1 MAVTEQRQLY
11 NPQIEALATQYG
23 TALGDIGKRPLTG
36 AQITGMA
43 PTVAPQTALQQRA
56 TSLAGT
62 GVGAYA
68 PYVAAA
74 GAAGTTA
81 GGILGT
87 AGTQLGTAQTGLGGV
102 TAQYAAPAVTGL
114 QGAQATLGGVSPY
127 ISAAETGL
135 ATAGGTGALGLGTA
149 GAALTGAGTA
159 MGDVS
164 QYVTGAGGLT
174 GPMTGAQMATID
186 PTTGQTITPTLAAGS
201 YMSPYQSQVI
211 DTTLAEFDRQ
221 AAMRQQ
227 SISDAAVGVGGY
239 GGGRE
244 GVMQSEY
251 QLGSDRNRAMIEAQ
265 LQQQGY
271 TQAQAARQAD
281 MAAQL
286 GIGGAQQQYA
296 SGLAGLAGARAGLAG
311 QQAALAQ
318 GQLGLGQA
326 TGALAQQEGA
336 LAQGYLAPGQF
347 AAGVLGQQAGMAGQ
361 RAGLGQ
367 AQLGLGQYQ
376 LGIGGAQQG
385 MAGADI
391 STVGRVG
398 AADQAYAQAQLDA
411 AREKERMAI
420 YEPYERMGYIGSG
433 LSGLMQGMGPQ
444 YQFSTQPNQTPLQTA
459 LGIGST
465 LGGIYGDY
473 QYGKALG
480 KL

>member
-23 TALGDIGKRPLTG
+23 TALGDIGKKPLTG
-36 AQITGMA
+36 AQITSMA
-43 PTVAPQTALQQRA
+43 PQVAGQTGLQQQA
-56 TSLAGT
+56 TTLAGA

-68 PYVAAA
+68 PYVTAA
-74 GAAGTTA
+74 GTAGTTA
-81 GGILGT
+81 GGILGQ
-87 AGTQLGTAQTGLGGV
+87 AGTELGAAQTGLGGIG
-102 TAQYAAPAVTGL
+102 AQYADPAVAGL
-114 QGAQATLGGVSPY
+114 GQAQTTLGGVSPY
-127 ISAAETGL
+127 IGAAGTGL
-135 ATAGGTGALGLGTA
+135 AGAGTTL
-149 GAALTGAGTA
+149 GAAGTELTGAGTA
-159 MGDVS
+159 MGGVS
-164 QYVTGAGGLT
+164 PYITQAAGLTGAGG
-174 GPMTGAQMATID
+174 GTGAGTIAD
-186 PTTGQTITPTLAAGS
+186 
-201 YMSPYQSQVI
+201 YMSPYQQQVI
-211 DTTLAEFDRQ
+211 DTSLAEFDKQ

-227 SISDAAVGVGGY
+227 SISDAAVGLGGF

-251 QLGSDRNRAMIEAQ
+251 QTQSDKNRAFIEAQ
-265 LQQQGY
+265 LQQQGFG
-271 TQAQAARQAD
+271 QAQQARQAD
-281 MAAQL
+281 MAARL

-311 QQAALAQ
+311 QEAGFAQ

-326 TGALAQQEGA
+326 TGALAQQQGA

-367 AQLGLGQYQ
+367 AQLGLGQFQ
-376 LGIGGAQQG
+376 AGLGAQEQQ

-398 AADQAYAQAQLDA
+398 AADQAYAQAVKDSE
-411 AREKERMAI
+411 RERQRMAI

-465 LGGIYGDY
+465 LGGIYGDV
-473 QYGKALG
+473 QYGRRT
-480 KL
+480 